1 MHIPMWPIASSTII
15 SINKERS
22 LMILTRWWCSSPFHP
37 KETIFLLLLKV
48 DLHAYAC
55 VCVCVCVLSLY
66 ILSFRFI
73 HDALCIHHSFIF
85 IGFHFLKIY
94 PCLLIDNC
102 VVAMLTISDRGNC
115 FLYML
120 GTYIFIFTG

>member
-1 MHIPMWPIASSTII
+1 MTHSL
-15 SINKERS
+15 INNYFYQQRK
-22 LMILTRWWCSSPFHP
+22 ILDDTHQVMMLLSFSPKGNHFSP
-37 KETIFLLLLKV
+37 PSQSRF
-48 DLHAYAC
+48 AC
-55 VCVCVCVLSLY
+55 ICMCVCVCVLSLY

-102 VVAMLTISDRGNC
+102 VVAMLTITDRGNC